1 MSNKFY
7 NLPPSWNP
15 GYAIPEY
22 VMAEPPGRGTFTTKW
37 LPRGSISTLDP
48 SFVADPGKRLL
59 GRTDAGLGSLGDATV
74 GGDST
79 LSGSSL
85 GGGRVYN
92 LEPFSDAPGETA
104 LMEALAKLG
113 IFEKD
118 ILPSASALKRGDA
131 APAAEF
137 LAGLTDKQLIGL
149 NAAIGAYPGYA
160 NQKHLVVMRSMISK
174 MLNQRGRQAPSGKP
188 PAAGG
193 GFSMPST
200 PVLVAGAAGVGL
212 VAYLLLK
219 RKGR

>member
-59 GRTDAGLGSLGDATV
+59 GRTDAGLGSLGDTTV
-74 GGDST
+74 GGSST

-92 LEPFSDAPGETA
+92 LEPFGIDSPAQVAVQDTLAAAGIGADWFERVEALVVKPKPGSDEAVLRLVAA
-104 LMEALAKLG
+104 LTPAQRKVLRVQMPLGMKISDNNSTRLVGVAIMGALAKIDAG
-113 IFEKD
+113 WR
-118 ILPSASALKRGDA
+118 PSTFPTKTVAIA
-131 APAAEF
+131 
-137 LAGLTDKQLIGL
+137 AGLGL
-149 NAAIGAYPGYA
+149 AALY
-160 NQKHLVVMRSMISK
+160 
-174 MLNQRGRQAPSGKP
+174 
-188 PAAGG
+188 
-193 GFSMPST
+193 
-200 PVLVAGAAGVGL
+200 
-212 VAYLLLK
+212 LLK